1 VLTSCP
7 KGSVLTNRQGAGAG
21 SAYVAGSFFVSG
33 VLTYIFQGLSTRF
46 LGKVGYGELIILWS
60 TTFLVV
66 QVLWIG
72 ISQTLG
78 RYVSEREA
86 RGEDWR
92 PVILSTRRLQI
103 WVLAAFLLVCSLVS
117 PFLVHGLFNGSW
129 FIMLAFLAAVAAYA
143 PEYFRRGTFSGH
155 RQFARLGALHVA
167 ESSSRALITAIL
179 LVAGAGV
186 VGPAIAIVLAPL
198 IGVLLIRPASGSPP
212 EKEGEVFSAVGA
224 FAFAGPVLACVAFA
238 QLLMNGGPIL
248 VSLLDGTRAQVGV
261 FGAALILTRVPQYVL
276 SPVIGALL
284 PHASRILATE
294 GLRAFDR
301 FVGKAAGIA
310 VLVGILMVWGTWLL
324 GEWGM
329 RLFAPDFDASRGLL
343 VGLAALA
350 ASYILS
356 DTLNQALFA
365 RGQTRLAVLG
375 WLVALPICGVC
386 LALLN
391 TGILER
397 VSYSLALA
405 ALAAAASQA
414 AFYLAIRKL
423 PAPDP
428 GAGRPP
434 NQKGGE
440 VSPENGDA
448 GGTEGYEPRD

>member
-1 VLTSCP
+1 MANLFKT
-7 KGSVLTNRQGAGAG
+7 RQGAGAG

-46 LGKVGYGELIILWS
+46 LGEAGYGDLIILWS

-72 ISQTLG
+72 ITQTLG

-92 PVILSTRRLQI
+92 PVIVSARRLQI
-103 WVLAAFLLVCSLVS
+103 SLLAAFLLVSLLAS
-117 PFLVHGLFNGSW
+117 PFLVDGLFGGSW
-129 FIMLAFLAAVAAYA
+129 FITAAFLAAVAAYA

-167 ESSSRALITAIL
+167 ESSSRALIAAIL

-186 VGPAIAIVLAPL
+186 VGPALAIVLAPL
-198 IGVLLIRPASGSPP
+198 VGVLLVRPASGSPP
-212 EKEGEVFSAVGA
+212 DKEGEAFSAAGA
-224 FAFAGPVLACVAFA
+224 FRFAGPVLACVAFA

-248 VSLLDGTRAQVGV
+248 VDLLGGTRAQVGV

-294 GLRAFDR
+294 GPRAFER
-301 FVGKAAGIA
+301 FVGRALGIIA
-310 VLVGILMVWGTWLL
+310 LVGILMVGGTWLL

-329 RLFAPDFDASRGLL
+329 GLFAPDFDASRALL

-350 ASYILS
+350 AFYILS

-365 RGQTRLAVLG
+365 RGRGRLAALG
-375 WLVALPICGVC
+375 WLAGLPVCGVS
-386 LALLN
+386 LALLRVD
-391 TGILER
+391 ILER
-397 VSYSLALA
+397 VSYSLALGT
-405 ALAAAASQA
+405 LAAAAAQA
-414 AFYLAIRKL
+414 TFYLATRER
-423 PAPDP
+423 PATGP
-428 GAGRPP
+428 
-434 NQKGGE
+434 
-440 VSPENGDA
+440 
-448 GGTEGYEPRD
+448 

>member
-1 VLTSCP
+1 MA
-7 KGSVLTNRQGAGAG
+7 NRQGAGAG

-46 LGKVGYGELIILWS
+46 LGEAGYGDLIILWS

-72 ISQTLG
+72 ITQTLG

-92 PVILSTRRLQI
+92 PVIVSAKRLQI
-103 WVLAAFLLVCSLVS
+103 SLLAAFLLVSLLAS
-117 PFLVHGLFNGSW
+117 PFLVDGLFGGSW
-129 FIMLAFLAAVAAYA
+129 FITVAFLAAVAAYA

-167 ESSSRALITAIL
+167 ESSSRALIAAIL

-186 VGPAIAIVLAPL
+186 VGPALAIVLAPL
-198 IGVLLIRPASGSPP
+198 VGVLLVRPASGSPP
-212 EKEGEVFSAVGA
+212 DKEGEAFSAAGA
-224 FAFAGPVLACVAFA
+224 FRFAGPVLACVAFA

-248 VSLLDGTRAQVGV
+248 VDLLGGTRAQVGV

-294 GLRAFDR
+294 GPRAFER
-301 FVGKAAGIA
+301 FVGRALGIIA
-310 VLVGILMVWGTWLL
+310 LVGILMVGGTWLL

-329 RLFAPDFDASRGLL
+329 GLFAPDFDASLTLL

-350 ASYILS
+350 AFYILS

-365 RGQTRLAVLG
+365 RGHGRLAALG
-375 WLVALPICGVC
+375 WLVGLPVCGVC
-386 LALLN
+386 LALLRVDV
-391 TGILER
+391 LER
-397 VSYSLALA
+397 VSYSLALG

-414 AFYLAIRKL
+414 TFYLATREQ
-423 PAPDP
+423 PA
-428 GAGRPP
+428 
-434 NQKGGE
+434 
-440 VSPENGDA
+440 
-448 GGTEGYEPRD
+448 